1 MAMVLLLLCLA
12 ALACKG
18 FIACKGKASNGSHV
32 CKGTSACKGPLL
44 LVAALSAPSSLQPPG
59 PGCAGGGSGGG
70 EGATGMCMRNRSGRS
85 WSLSMRKPSWKPCR
99 KSQRWLTTSM
109 GTASWGERSQ
119 PSPQH
124 GKSQASNGSSAGMTQ
139 IPGW

>member
-44 LVAALSAPSSLQPPG
+44 LVAALSAIQPAASRPWMCWWMEKELLV
-59 PGCAGGGSGGG
+59 CA
-70 EGATGMCMRNRSGRS
+70 
-85 WSLSMRKPSWKPCR
+85 
-99 KSQRWLTTSM
+99 
-109 GTASWGERSQ
+109 
-119 PSPQH
+119 
-124 GKSQASNGSSAGMTQ
+124 
-139 IPGW
+139 